1 MFLGRKVTGQ
11 RPLTQE
17 QKVGEKRL
25 ELTFLVHEKIF
36 NISASEGEDLERV
49 TERCCGR
56 RKRVDVDFGGGKET
70 LDG

>member
-1 MFLGRKVTGQ
+1 MFLARKITGQ

-49 TERCCGR
+49 TERCGGR